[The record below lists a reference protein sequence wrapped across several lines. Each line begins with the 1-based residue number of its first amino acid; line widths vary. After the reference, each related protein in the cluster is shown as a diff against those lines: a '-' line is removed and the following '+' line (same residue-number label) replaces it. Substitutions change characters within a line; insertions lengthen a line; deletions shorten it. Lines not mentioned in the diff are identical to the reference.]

1 MKNKTMKFTM
11 MMMPAALLGFTS
23 CSSTPEQKTE
33 AVYSPIENS
42 QTLSETGRGG
52 LELQAMKAVYIVD
65 SIKASDRIVVLRER
79 DGSLS
84 AIQCG
89 PEVRNFDQIKVG
101 DRVTAT
107 VAQSVAVHLVKGDS
121 VPLGAGTTTA
131 VVRSPEGAKPGGKIV
146 DTVAFTARVTG
157 VDVLNRKVTLQ
168 TADGEKETV
177 KVGPDIDLANV
188 KAGDHVGVRA
198 TRAFAITVIDSDK

>member
-1 MKNKTMKFTM
+1 MKNKTVKFAL

-33 AVYSPIENS
+33 ANYSPIEDS
-42 QTLSETGRGG
+42 TTLTETGRAGV
-52 LELQAMKAVYIVD
+52 EIDAMNAVYTVD
-65 SIKASDRIVVLRER
+65 SIKPADRTVVLRER
-79 DGSLS
+79 DGSLT
-84 AIQCG
+84 AVECG

-107 VAQSVAVHLVKGDS
+107 VAQSLAVHLVKGDS

-146 DTVAFTARVTG
+146 DTVAFTARIMG
-157 VDVLNRKVTLQ
+157 VDVPNRRVTLQ

-177 KVGPDIDLANV
+177 KVGPDIDLANI
-188 KAGDHVGVRA
+188 KPGDHVGVRA
-198 TRAFAITVIDSDK
+198 TRAFAITVTDSED